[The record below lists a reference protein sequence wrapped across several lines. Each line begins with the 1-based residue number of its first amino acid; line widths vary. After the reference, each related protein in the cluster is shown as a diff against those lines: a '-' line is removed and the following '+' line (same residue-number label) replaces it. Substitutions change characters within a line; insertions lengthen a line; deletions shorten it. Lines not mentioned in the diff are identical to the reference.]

1 MRELFSQTVNN
12 LKANRLR
19 SFLTMFGILWG
30 IVSIVVLSAVGEGFR
45 LGNDHV
51 LREFGRNMA
60 VVFPGLT
67 SLQAGGER
75 AGRLVILTADDAR
88 LIERESRLV
97 RVVSPELER
106 NLNLKS
112 RYNASASNVA
122 GIEPQYQEIR
132 TIELN
137 RGRNF
142 NGEDERQARR
152 VVILGHDVAQQLFSA
167 RDPLGESITINGLP
181 YTVVGRIRK
190 KEQDSNY
197 SGPDNRKAF
206 VPFSAMIRDFPR
218 AVDPRAISRLI
229 VAPHDWVVADL
240 PRVLAARTG
249 RVSDVVWPLEREVRG
264 ILAKRHGF
272 HPDDTSAIAV
282 WDTSLSTLMFDRII
296 VYMKQFFTIVGFVTL
311 ALGGIGV
318 MNIMLIAVRERT
330 REIGVRKAIG
340 ATSSKIQWQ
349 FFAEGLLLTA
359 LSGLIGFVIGMGLCA
374 LVNLAPLPERFEG
387 MIVTWQTGLF
397 AVAVLTLIG
406 VAASTY
412 PARRAASLPP
422 IEALRYEA

>member
-1 MRELFSQTVNN
+1 MKDTIAQSLDN
-12 LKANRLR
+12 LRANRLR
-19 SFLTMFGILWG
+19 SVLTMFGILWG

-45 LGNDHV
+45 RGNDHV

-60 VVFPGLT
+60 VVFPGRT

-75 AGRLVILTADDAR
+75 AGRLVLLTADDAR
-88 LIERESRLV
+88 LIERESTLV

-112 RYNASASNVA
+112 RYNAAASNVA

-132 TIELN
+132 TIELS
-137 RGRNF
+137 RGRQF
-142 NGEDERQARR
+142 NWEDERQARR
-152 VVILGHDVAQQLFSA
+152 VVILGHDVAEQLFGL
-167 RDPLGESITINGLP
+167 RDPLNETITINGLP

-218 AVDPRAISRLI
+218 AIDPLAISRLI

-240 PRVLAARTG
+240 PRVLAARTS
-249 RVSDVVWPLEREVRG
+249 RVSDVIWPLEREVRG
-264 ILAKRHGF
+264 MLAKRHGF

-282 WDTSLSTLMFDRII
+282 WDTSLSTLMFSRII
-296 VYMKQFFTIVGFVTL
+296 VYMKQFFTLVGFVTL
-311 ALGGIGV
+311 GLGGIGV

-330 REIGVRKAIG
+330 KEIGVRKALG
-340 ATSSKIQWQ
+340 ATTRLVQRQ
-349 FFAEGLLLTA
+349 FFLEGLFLTIVSGGAGFLLA
-359 LSGLIGFVIGMGLCA
+359 VGLCQA
-374 LVNLAPLPERFEG
+374 INLLPMPARFSG
-387 MIVTWQTGLF
+387 MIVTWQTGV
-397 AVAVLTLIG
+397 VAVLTLALVG
-406 VAASTY
+406 VAAATY
-412 PARRAASLPP
+412 PARRAAELPP
-422 IEALRYEA
+422 VEALRYEM

>member
-1 MRELFSQTVNN
+1 MRELFSQTVSN

-45 LGNDHV
+45 RGNDHV

-88 LIERESRLV
+88 AVERESKLV
-97 RVVSPELER
+97 RVVSAELER

-132 TIELN
+132 TIELS

-142 NGEDERQARR
+142 NWEDERQARR
-152 VVILGHDVAQQLFSA
+152 VVILGHDVAQQLFGE
-167 RDPLGESITINGLP
+167 RDPLGEAITINGLP
-181 YTVVGRIRK
+181 FTVVGRIRK

-206 VPFSAMIRDFPR
+206 VPFSAMARDFPR

-240 PRVLAARTG
+240 PNVLARRTG
-249 RVSDVVWPLEREVRG
+249 RVHDVVWPLEGEVRG

-272 HPDDTSAIAV
+272 DPNDTSAIAV
-282 WDTSLSTLMFDRII
+282 WDTSLNTLLFDRII

-311 ALGGIGV
+311 TLGGIGV

-330 REIGVRKAIG
+330 REIGVRKALG
-340 ATSSKIQWQ
+340 ATTRLVARQ
-349 FFAEGLLLTA
+349 FFLEGFFLTMT
-359 LSGLIGFVIGMGLCA
+359 SGGMGFLIAIGLCA
-374 LVNLAPLPERFEG
+374 LVNLLPMPERFSG
-387 MIVTWQTGLF
+387 MIVTWQTG
-397 AVAVLTLIG
+397 AAAVLTLALVG
-406 VAASTY
+406 VVAATY
-412 PARRAASLPP
+412 PARRAAQMPP
-422 IEALRYEA
+422 VEALRYEM